1 MPSGGARTGRPGG
14 TYANRRDMRSG
25 GDAQYGD
32 NVNKEAVQQATPGSP
47 MSTTPTGIPGG
58 VGPGDLVSLDA
69 PSMRPDEPVTAGLP
83 IGAGPGPADG
93 NQVVNQDLWRLRA
106 LAQRYQSPELLKL
119 IAIAESRL

>member
-1 MPSGGARTGRPGG
+1 
-14 TYANRRDMRSG
+14 
-25 GDAQYGD
+25 
-32 NVNKEAVQQATPGSP
+32 